1 MIIAPRS
8 FSPIASQGLS
18 TRSVG
23 ANITY
28 GDGRVGWVSASPG
41 RSTSN
46 ILWSCFSILLICAW
60 KSIHFNVPSDEE
72 RDAGWHKLWKTLPY
86 WPTKSLWRRW
96 RKRLGCMLIVILA
109 PEIGVA
115 IAMDQYLSARMAEG
129 GWSMQTKDSDEGEKV
144 KNDNER
150 RDEREGKRAE
160 QVLTVDEG
168 MTDMEDQ
175 EMSTILKIMKEE
187 AVFDRPVRKR
197 SPKLVK
203 ITPGKLRESSPRK
216 RIEIT
221 KRLAFLAN
229 MGGLQ
234 TRISFPRRHGQE
246 EALPEPIEIKLR
258 DRRSLG

>member
-18 TRSVG
+18 TRSVA
-23 ANITY
+23 ANITS

-86 WPTKSLWRRW
+86 WPKNSLWRRW
-96 RKRLGCMLIVILA
+96 CKRLGFMVMVILA

-115 IAMDQYLSARMAEG
+115 IAMDQYLSARMVKEGINMKGENYSRAER
-129 GWSMQTKDSDEGEKV
+129 SRK
-144 KNDNER
+144 DNER
-150 RDEREGKRAE
+150 RGESEGKGLEKLPTMDAE
-160 QVLTVDEG
+160 ETN
-168 MTDMEDQ
+168 TDDQ
-175 EMSTILKIMKEE
+175 ELSTMLRIIKTE
-187 AVFDRPVRKR
+187 AVFHPLGCSLLKETK
-197 SPKLVK
+197 P
-203 ITPGKLRESSPRK
+203 TPNKGGKSLPRK
-216 RIEIT
+216 RNEIT
-221 KRLAFLAN
+221 KKLAFLAN

-234 TRISFPRRHGQE
+234 TRISFFQQDGKD

-258 DRRSLG
+258 DWRSLG